1 MQGLK
6 TVKLLFPDSMT
17 RILKRLPNH
26 DGLFLPQES
35 FPGAVKIKAMSLLYF
50 LIEHRIIPAKPVEK
64 IYGSEGI
71 FRNPEIIKPNRDKP
85 LIGYCYTTLNN
96 SWNIKMKQIPKELMD
111 NFIKQHPEFDW
122 VSLQQNDG
130 FITSKYWSDTADK
143 IQTLDGVIS
152 VDSAIAHCA
161 GSVGVPVAN
170 LVGQEQLACW
180 RWYPKGNTTCWYD
193 SMKTIWFNTWT
204 EGLEEAVKH
213 FKVEKKKKQTKTK
226 KEGCMTEFNTP
237 FSTVGYITYKRT
249 YARRLNEAD
258 PASPTEEFEDTVN
271 RVVAASNDQL
281 KCGFTDAEKKRLQ
294 KYLMELKGTVAGR
307 FLWQMG
313 TETVGRLGLASL
325 QNCAFTVIDHPVRP
339 LHLGD
344 GLINVR
350 IWSWI

>member
-1 MQGLK
+1 MIPKDKQINFYAIRDQTVANPAYQYGMDLIKQGDWEYGFYLHELRSLPDLRYPQGVKTDFVKTPIWIPGMNCKGKNAIVWSEAGWGDMLQFSRFIPLLKDAGIK

-50 LIEHRIIPAKPVEK
+50 LIEHRVIPAKPVEK
-64 IYGSEGI
+64 MYGSEGI

-96 SWNIKMKQIPKELMD
+96 SWNIKMKQIPKELVD

-122 VSLQQNDG
+122 VSLQQGDG
-130 FITSKYWSDTADK
+130 FIESNRWSNTADQL
-143 IQTLDGVIS
+143 QTLDGVIS

-226 KEGCMTEFNTP
+226 KE
-237 FSTVGYITYKRT
+237 
-249 YARRLNEAD
+249 
-258 PASPTEEFEDTVN
+258 
-271 RVVAASNDQL
+271 VA
-281 KCGFTDAEKKRLQ
+281 
-294 KYLMELKGTVAGR
+294 
-307 FLWQMG
+307 
-313 TETVGRLGLASL
+313 
-325 QNCAFTVIDHPVRP
+325 
-339 LHLGD
+339 
-344 GLINVR
+344 
-350 IWSWI
+350 

>member
-1 MQGLK
+1 MIPKDKQINFYAIRDQTVANPAYQYGMDLIKQGDWEYGFYLHELRSLPDLRYPQGVKTDFVKTPIWIPGMNCKGKNAIVWSEAGWGDMLQFSRFIPLLKDAGIK

-50 LIEHRIIPAKPVEK
+50 LIEHRVIPAKPVK
-64 IYGSEGI
+64 KMYGSEGI
-71 FRNPEIIKPNRDKP
+71 FRNPEIIKPHRDKP

-96 SWNIKMKQIPKELMD
+96 SWNIKMKQIPKELVD

-122 VSLQQNDG
+122 VSLQQGDG
-130 FITSKYWSDTADK
+130 FIESNRWSNTADQ

-226 KEGCMTEFNTP
+226 KE
-237 FSTVGYITYKRT
+237 
-249 YARRLNEAD
+249 
-258 PASPTEEFEDTVN
+258 
-271 RVVAASNDQL
+271 VA
-281 KCGFTDAEKKRLQ
+281 
-294 KYLMELKGTVAGR
+294 
-307 FLWQMG
+307 
-313 TETVGRLGLASL
+313 
-325 QNCAFTVIDHPVRP
+325 
-339 LHLGD
+339 
-344 GLINVR
+344 
-350 IWSWI
+350 